1 MRDSE
6 FFQLPSPQCYP
17 NNIHEHDY
25 LYFEPAMDAYI
36 HHFESSPPL
45 ATTDSTS
52 NELVDFP
59 VDSDSMNIDEYSTLD
74 FEEFEL
80 IWRDQNGYLSKGL
93 EESCSFQQ
101 YSSEGKFTDECS
113 PSPSTISSADAISIS
128 TMDASLIQQ

>member
-6 FFQLPSPQCYP
+6 FFQLPSPQCYS
-17 NNIHEHDY
+17 NNIQGHDY
-25 LYFEPAMDAYI
+25 LYFEPAMDVDI

-52 NELVDFP
+52 NKLVDFL
-59 VDSDSMNIDEYSTLD
+59 VDSDLMNIDEYSPLD

-93 EESCSFQQ
+93 EESCSFQP
-101 YSSEGKFTDECS
+101 YIF
-113 PSPSTISSADAISIS
+113 
-128 TMDASLIQQ
+128 